1 MNLISSD
8 QLTMSSREIA
18 DLVEKRHDNV
28 TRTIENLAAK
38 GVIRTPQIEVFEEIN
53 NLGLKVSRNSFVF
66 YDEQG
71 KRDSIIVVAQLS
83 PEFTARLVDRWQELE
98 AKQSKPYPQ
107 IPHSFAEAL
116 QLAANQAK
124 LLEQQAP
131 KVEFFDRL
139 VVRDTLMNA
148 SQVAQKHNLSAV
160 RLNKFLDE
168 HDVYSH
174 AIKRGRV
181 FQQWFIDKGFGKLRQ
196 TDQGFSQ
203 AMFTPAGE
211 AWICEK
217 LVSEGVAA

>member
-1 MNLISSD
+1 MSLIIGN
-8 QLTMSSREIA
+8 QLTMTSGEIS
-18 DLVEKRHDNV
+18 DLVGSRHDKV
-28 TRTIENLAAK
+28 KQSIERLAK
-38 GVIRTPQIEVFEEIN
+38 NGVIQIPPMGVFEKIN
-53 NLGLKVSRNSFVF
+53 NLGKNIQIKHYVF
-66 YDEQG
+66 SGVQG

-98 AKQSKPYPQ
+98 AKQSKPYSQ

-139 VVRDTLMNA
+139 VVRDILMNA
-148 SQVAQKHNLSAV
+148 SQVAQKHSLSAV

-168 HDVYSH
+168 FSVYSH

>member
-1 MNLISSD
+1 MNLIIGN
-8 QLTMSSREIA
+8 QLTMTSREIA

-28 TRTIENLAAK
+28 KRTIETLVSQ
-38 GVIRTPQIEVFEEIN
+38 GVIRSPQIEVSEEIN
-53 NLGLKVSRNSFVF
+53 NLGFKVNRNSFVF
-66 YDEQG
+66 SGDQG

-98 AKQSKPYPQ
+98 AKQGKDYPQ
-107 IPHSFAEAL
+107 VPHSFSEAL

-139 VVRDTLMNA
+139 VDRDTLMNA

-168 HDVYSH
+168 LGVYSH
-174 AIKRGRV
+174 AIKRARV
-181 FQQWFIDKGFGKLRQ
+181 FQQWFVDQGLGKLRQ
-196 TDQGFSQ
+196 TEQGYSQ

-217 LVSEGVAA
+217 LVSEGIAA

>member
-1 MNLISSD
+1 MNLIIGN
-8 QLTMSSREIA
+8 QITMTSGEIS
-18 DLVEKRHDNV
+18 DLVGSRHDKV
-28 TRTIENLAAK
+28 KQSIERLAK
-38 GVIRTPQIEVFEEIN
+38 NGVIQLPPMGVFENIN
-53 NLGLKVSRNSFVF
+53 SLSQNSKSKHYVF
-66 YDEQG
+66 SGEQG

>member
-1 MNLISSD
+1 MKLISND
-8 QLTMSSREIA
+8 QLTMTSREIA

-28 TRTIENLAAK
+28 KRTIETLVSQ
-38 GVIRTPQIEVFEEIN
+38 GVIRSPQIEVSEEIN
-53 NLGLKVSRNSFVF
+53 NLGFKVNRNSFVF
-66 YDEQG
+66 SGDQG

-98 AKQSKPYPQ
+98 AKQGKSYPQ
-107 IPHSFAEAL
+107 IPSSFSEAL

-139 VVRDTLMNA
+139 VDRDTLMNA

-168 HDVYSH
+168 LGVYSH
-174 AIKRGRV
+174 AIKRARV
-181 FQQWFIDKGFGKLRQ
+181 FQQWFVDQGLGKLRQ
-196 TDQGFSQ
+196 TEQGYSQ

-217 LVSEGVAA
+217 LVSEGIAA